1 MAGAKDEYAERLVH
15 VLRPQMHAGFRD
27 IFNEAVGVCSKAGE
41 PHKYL
46 MTFQNFLAK
55 VPTWSEATVESE
67 TKRIQSAS
75 GCDYMPELVACVHVA
90 HLKLLTSIRPSNS
103 SREVE
108 LPVPSLTAF
117 VHKAYV
123 VAARKLWQ
131 STFLFETGVMPLEQQ
146 KNARE
151 VEGIIRES
159 IIEAVRD
166 SLPVD
171 DILKNYLKGEE
182 ETVLEPLP
190 LDKPSLGSASLAS
203 TPVVLETREAP
214 ISEAPISEAPIG
226 GAPIS
231 EAPIS
236 EAPISTAPI
245 SEASVLA
252 PSVVALTAKPL
263 SGGLSNPAE
272 ILAIGLSGQK
282 GGGTIGF
289 TDSDRV
295 LDLGTNESAEVS
307 APKDVASLEAK
318 KTPLHGA
325 PLPPEE
331 DDEDG
336 ALTLGATVP
345 GAIEG
350 LIEVL

>member
-1 MAGAKDEYAERLVH
+1 
-15 VLRPQMHAGFRD
+15 
-27 IFNEAVGVCSKAGE
+27 
-41 PHKYL
+41 
-46 MTFQNFLAK
+46 
-55 VPTWSEATVESE
+55 
-67 TKRIQSAS
+67 
-75 GCDYMPELVACVHVA
+75 
-90 HLKLLTSIRPSNS
+90 
-103 SREVE
+103 
-108 LPVPSLTAF
+108 
-117 VHKAYV
+117 
-123 VAARKLWQ
+123 
-131 STFLFETGVMPLEQQ
+131 
-146 KNARE
+146 
-151 VEGIIRES
+151 
-159 IIEAVRD
+159 
-166 SLPVD
+166 
-171 DILKNYLKGEE
+171 
-182 ETVLEPLP
+182 VLEPLP

-236 EAPISTAPI
+236 AAPISTAPI